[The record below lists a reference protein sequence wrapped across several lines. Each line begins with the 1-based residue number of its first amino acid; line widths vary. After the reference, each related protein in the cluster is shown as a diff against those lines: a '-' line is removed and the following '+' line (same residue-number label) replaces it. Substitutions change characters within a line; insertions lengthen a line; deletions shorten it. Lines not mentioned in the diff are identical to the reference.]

1 MTLIIDERP
10 YRLAPCAGLSKRF
23 AVAIYGLNAMGH
35 VVCDD
40 RFERIA
46 EFDTLE
52 QAYAAIRKAEAASL
66 NIMEKRS

>member
-1 MTLIIDERP
+1 MTLIIDSTP
-10 YRLAPCAGLSKRF
+10 YRLAPCAGLSKRY

-52 QAYAAIRKAEAASL
+52 AAEDAIRKAEAASL